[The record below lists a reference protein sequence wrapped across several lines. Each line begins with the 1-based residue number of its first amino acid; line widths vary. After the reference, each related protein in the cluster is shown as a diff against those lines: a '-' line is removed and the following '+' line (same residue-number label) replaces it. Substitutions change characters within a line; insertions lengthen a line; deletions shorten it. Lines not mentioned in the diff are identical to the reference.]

1 MFEQLDLF
9 GGEPNKPR
17 EAPKKKFVLT
27 PPEKVVEESIS
38 AESDK
43 VNSKEIERQA
53 QITTQAVI
61 QDTTPAAEEIDIL
74 HNEAAE
80 TVLPTSQENTF
91 EKNPIVND
99 VSQPSI
105 INIPEDESLYSKQY
119 YAISEVA
126 SMFNVNISLLR
137 FWEKEF
143 DILKPRKNRKGDR
156 LFRPEDIKN
165 LKLIYFLL
173 REKKYTIE
181 GARTFI
187 KKGKKVNE
195 HFEAIETL
203 KNIRKMLV
211 ELKES
216 LS

>member
-1 MFEQLDLF
+1 MIEQLDLF
-9 GGEPNKPR
+9 GGEPGKTR
-17 EAPKKKFVLT
+17 ETPKKKFVLT
-27 PPEKVVEESIS
+27 PPKNVVEESVPNNADADRFKEVHSEEPIS
-38 AESDK
+38 AQPILEEK
-43 VNSKEIERQA
+43 HPN
-53 QITTQAVI
+53 
-61 QDTTPAAEEIDIL
+61 EEIDIT
-74 HNEAAE
+74 HNNIEAEHLKTIIEQPAE
-80 TVLPTSQENTF
+80 LLIS
-91 EKNPIVND
+91 ND
-99 VSQPSI
+99 NSDSSNM
-105 INIPEDESLYSKQY
+105 NIPEDASLYSKQY

-195 HFEAIETL
+195 HFEAVETL

>member
-9 GGEPNKPR
+9 GGEPSKPR
-17 EAPKKKFVLT
+17 ETPKKKFVLT
-27 PPEKVVEESIS
+27 PPKKVVEESIS
-38 AESDK
+38 TDADA
-43 VNSKEIERQA
+43 VNSNEIERQV
-53 QITTQAVI
+53 QITAQPLIENTI
-61 QDTTPAAEEIDIL
+61 PAEEIYIT

-80 TVLPTSQENTF
+80 IELPTSQQNTF
-91 EKNPIVND
+91 EENPAIND
-99 VSQPSI
+99 VSQPSTI
-105 INIPEDESLYSKQY
+105 SIPEDSSLYSKQY

-195 HFEAIETL
+195 HFEAVETL